1 MRPSMSEIRFG
12 YVSDLGT
19 VVNDN
24 VTFGGAN
31 PSLGWCMESWM
42 VHGGAETICM
52 MRDTLRVVVSLS
64 PVILQARVD
73 CVHN

>member
-1 MRPSMSEIRFG
+1 
-12 YVSDLGT
+12 
-19 VVNDN
+19 
-24 VTFGGAN
+24 
-31 PSLGWCMESWM
+31 
-42 VHGGAETICM
+42 